1 MEIRMNGV
9 WALVLAVLAV
19 PAWAQQRDMTV
30 PPAEYFM
37 AFGPYYEGEYRT
49 ALDAFRSAVR
59 GGVRSTEGSWVDSIC
74 YHTMLGECL
83 YQMGDAP
90 KRWTSTTRL

>member
-1 MEIRMNGV
+1 MMEERQFIYQRKRNAVMEIRMNGV

-37 AFGPYYEGEYRT
+37 AFGPY
-49 ALDAFRSAVR
+49 
-59 GGVRSTEGSWVDSIC
+59 
-74 YHTMLGECL
+74 
-83 YQMGDAP
+83 
-90 KRWTSTTRL
+90 